1 MWEIRYVDRK
11 SREVIV
17 IRCVSSF
24 ALARTIAVEL
34 PQAAGKQIVIRKC
47 TTSKDPLYNVWL
59 WVIESQEWIRLQG
72 DPLTKRGSLRFHA
85 RFKSY
90 DAVPVYWPVGVKLPE
105 VPAKST
111 IGTQGEV

>member
-17 IRCVSSF
+17 IRRVSSF

-90 DAVPVYWPVGVKLPE
+90 DAVPVYWPVGVKLPVKHPLE
-105 VPAKST
+105 KDPTNS
-111 IGTQGEV
+111 